1 MGTHRKTFT
10 MALMNIKQE
19 AHFRDFSEFIME
31 KMGMLPEGE
40 ITETMRREAY
50 KRFREQTGKEAF
62 ATLPTIRKWFGI
74 GGSAVPDREQVY
86 RICLAMGLSVADCQE
101 YLIYGIHEP
110 AFQVN
115 DYREVILVYGLENH
129 KSYEQCQQMI
139 LDFEQRLTHVM
150 SFAQTCGTQTLMGEF
165 QVRKTLEWQEF
176 LEWMME
182 NASSF
187 KGYSKTTL
195 DYFRKYKK
203 LILQYAKKDA
213 QEELERLLSETDY
226 SVWCQ
231 HRLYDPRNYRRNIR
245 KYVNA
250 QSKGRKKTISDGLKA
265 SITELCSLAYTE
277 KESNARLLSEVFQ
290 PKKDDKES
298 TSDCQ
303 SVNSMTEKHLSDLL
317 NVPLHKERFFQTR
330 QAELELENM
339 DEESQCPV
347 WILKLSQEY
356 GRGMN
361 RNATVGEAKE
371 WIASYRKENKR
382 RCLQIQRQDILPLIL
397 YVAQHRYLEEI
408 GQDMSSYCQKDALE
422 LFRTLADSTLAAC
435 NMSRLNEAYEL
446 DAVLCACYQAEDMFG
461 YAELLELKL
470 TK

>member
-1 MGTHRKTFT
+1 
-10 MALMNIKQE
+10 
-19 AHFRDFSEFIME
+19 
-31 KMGMLPEGE
+31 
-40 ITETMRREAY
+40 
-50 KRFREQTGKEAF
+50 
-62 ATLPTIRKWFGI
+62 
-74 GGSAVPDREQVY
+74 
-86 RICLAMGLSVADCQE
+86 
-101 YLIYGIHEP
+101 
-110 AFQVN
+110 
-115 DYREVILVYGLENH
+115 
-129 KSYEQCQQMI
+129 
-139 LDFEQRLTHVM
+139 
-150 SFAQTCGTQTLMGEF
+150 
-165 QVRKTLEWQEF
+165 
-176 LEWMME
+176 ME

-231 HRLYDPRNYRRNIR
+231 HRLYDARNYRRNIR

-298 TSDCQ
+298 APDFQ

-339 DEESQCPV
+339 DEERECPV

-408 GQDMSSYCQKDALE
+408 GQDMSSYRQKDALE

>member
-1 MGTHRKTFT
+1 
-10 MALMNIKQE
+10 
-19 AHFRDFSEFIME
+19 
-31 KMGMLPEGE
+31 
-40 ITETMRREAY
+40 
-50 KRFREQTGKEAF
+50 
-62 ATLPTIRKWFGI
+62 
-74 GGSAVPDREQVY
+74 
-86 RICLAMGLSVADCQE
+86 
-101 YLIYGIHEP
+101 
-110 AFQVN
+110 
-115 DYREVILVYGLENH
+115 
-129 KSYEQCQQMI
+129 MI
-139 LDFEQRLTHVM
+139 LQCSHISKSFDGNTILNDISFHINEQEKTAIVGVNGSGKSTLLKI
-150 SFAQTCGTQTLMGEF
+150 LMGEYEADDGEIII
-165 QVRKTLEWQEF
+165 QKDAVIGYLAQNQDIDSAKSVLEE
-176 LEWMME
+176 M
-182 NASSF
+182 
-187 KGYSKTTL
+187 
-195 DYFRKYKK
+195 
-203 LILQYAKKDA
+203 QYAKKDA

-298 TSDCQ
+298 APDFQ

-339 DEESQCPV
+339 GEESECPV

-408 GQDMSSYCQKDALE
+408 GQDMSSYRQKDALE

-446 DAVLCACYQAEDMFG
+446 DAVLCACYQAEEMFG